1 MSLAQCQIECFNV
14 EECKFWSYEVPTSKC
29 YLKSQRKEPTKGVDF
44 ISGIKNCTQNSKSSN
59 REKNGQVFVVLKNQ
73 DQKLSALPADFGK
86 QIHSNVE
93 VKGMKV
99 ILFVH
104 QYL

>member
-73 DQKLSALPADFGK
+73 DQKLGALPADFGK
-86 QIHSNVE
+86 QIHSSVE
-93 VKGMKV
+93 VKEMKV
-99 ILFVH
+99 IVCIH
-104 QYL
+104 QYF